1 MYLILR
7 DLGHFFYSFNFSIS
21 IKLKSYLILL
31 LTKIEQLIDKRGP
44 ARVYFINTYVDRDL
58 RLAYKHFQT

>member
-1 MYLILR
+1 LILR
-7 DLGHFFYSFNFSIS
+7 DLGHFFTIAS

-44 ARVYFINTYVDRDL
+44 ARVCFINTYVDRDL